1 MSEKAAR
8 FDTATGRF
16 KAADHPYAYG
26 NGTPIAGKD
35 LVLTGTT
42 VSGGGVTFTLPAGYF
57 TTVHIA
63 IPQTV
68 RNTADPTL
76 ACWAVVRTQGPS
88 QVVCQVFE
96 SKTSG
101 VLIGG
106 TTEGA
111 EVSPAGI
118 TVNLLVKGI

>member
-1 MSEKAAR
+1 VSEKVVR
-8 FDTATGRF
+8 FDTGSGRM
-16 KAADHPYAYG
+16 KAADHPYAYQTA
-26 NGTPIAGKD
+26 TPLPGKE
-35 LVLTGTT
+35 LVMTGVTAA
-42 VSGGGVTFTLPAGYF
+42 GGGVTFTLPTYF

-63 IPQTV
+63 IPQPV
-68 RNTADPTL
+68 RNTGDPTL

-106 TTEGA
+106 VIEGA